1 MPHKD
6 SDLLSISSSERES
19 KEADVGSRPRLSL
32 RLLTPSTL
40 LSLLMLG
47 LTTLPMASCENGG
60 DDIVPVRV
68 AMAFAGFEESV
79 PPPLSER
86 VSNFIGTLPMLFLM
100 TAPYWT
106 AVPAVLAFPIVYLSR
121 RCGTLFWR
129 LLVLALAGC
138 IVPMI
143 SIADPPWGVV
153 GVFGIVSICVW
164 LATSP
169 PLRWLVGK
177 IRFRKRADTLSGP
190 TKPINAVRG
199 GFVGFAILCFT
210 SMAWL
215 GAHSELLIGGKL
227 AALTN
232 VIMGVVAL
240 VSARQ
245 AGVDCDRFPVFA
257 IRDLLIAMA
266 VIAVTFGWLWV

>member
-6 SDLLSISSSERES
+6 SDPLSISSSERES

-129 LLVLALAGC
+129 MLGTVSQ
-138 IVPMI
+138 M
-143 SIADPPWGVV
+143 
-153 GVFGIVSICVW
+153 VF
-164 LATSP
+164 
-169 PLRWLVGK
+169 
-177 IRFRKRADTLSGP
+177 
-190 TKPINAVRG
+190 
-199 GFVGFAILCFT
+199 
-210 SMAWL
+210 
-215 GAHSELLIGGKL
+215 EE
-227 AALTN
+227 
-232 VIMGVVAL
+232 
-240 VSARQ
+240 
-245 AGVDCDRFPVFA
+245 
-257 IRDLLIAMA
+257 
-266 VIAVTFGWLWV
+266 